1 MLKYSFQQARL
12 EDFTVMTQS
21 KSFGRQQG
29 HPKRRYPTANT
40 TLRHNPEDGDNK
52 VIRNVG
58 ILPPTLHC
66 VTILKMETTRSSET
80 SVSCRTTTLRYNRDD
95 LDSNSCQYSS
105 ALLLSRHISFSY
117 IKWGVWTLIT
127 HRKLKI

>member
-58 ILPPTLHC
+58 ILPHHY
-66 VTILKMETTRSSET
+66 I
-80 SVSCRTTTLRYNRDD
+80 
-95 LDSNSCQYSS
+95 
-105 ALLLSRHISFSY
+105 ALQQRRPRFEFLSI
-117 IKWGVWTLIT
+117 
-127 HRKLKI
+127 